1 MPASVAIP
9 TLGTTISLNGTPI
22 GQIMDITGPGLS
34 TDTDE
39 ITNHSSPDHTEEFIA
54 TIKRTGTVAFPLVF
68 NPGDAEHA
76 LLFDEWLNRS
86 LSPYVM
92 TYPDEDGNADAGA
105 TWTFDAYCTGFANA
119 APVAGH
125 LAADIVLKISGS
137 PSFDANPS

>member
-22 GQIMDITGPGLS
+22 GQIMDITGPQLT

-54 TIKRTGTVAFPLVF
+54 TIKRTGTVTFPLVF
-68 NPGDAEHA
+68 NPGDASHA
-76 LLFDEWLNRS
+76 ALFTAWDDRS
-86 LSPYVM
+86 LDDYVM
-92 TYPDEDGNADAGA
+92 TYPDADGNVDAGA
-105 TWTFDAYCTGFANA
+105 EWDFQAYCTGFSES

-125 LAADIVLKISGS
+125 LAAEITLKVTGAPTFIPE
-137 PSFDANPS
+137 PS